1 MAKNFERRILQSY
14 GSRYR
19 VDIQNPDPEVGGPQV
34 FQQQATTDEDDT
46 LSVGMDQKG
55 LYHIYNDKTIE
66 IVGGARS
73 EQDGPD
79 IVITGKH
86 GDIFITAEENG
97 RIRIRGKGITIQAD
111 EDLNLIGGRNVNIK
125 SGSGRVLMAGNTL
138 EKDGLK
144 GNLLEPD
151 QQWAYK
157 VFDGTGLPADKFS
170 QLTSKFSGITDLA
183 GDIVKS
189 PDIFSSFVQDTIKD
203 AIGGFTGGLTDGL
216 F

>member
-1 MAKNFERRILQSY
+1 MAKNYQRRILQSY

-19 VDIQNPDPEVGGPQV
+19 LDIQNPEPDVGGPQV
-34 FQQQATTDEDDT
+34 FNQQATTDDDAT
-46 LSVGMDQKG
+46 LSVGLNQKG
-55 LYHIYNDKTIE
+55 LYHIYNDNTIE

-97 RIRIRGKGITIQAD
+97 RIRIRGKGVTIQAD

-125 SGSGRVLMAGNTL
+125 SGSGRVLLSGNTL

-151 QQWAYK
+151 QEWAYK
-157 VFDGTGLPADKFS
+157 VFEGTGLPANQFS
-170 QLTSKFSGITDLA
+170 MLTSKFSTITN
-183 GDIVKS
+183 
-189 PDIFSSFVQDTIKD
+189 
-203 AIGGFTGGLTDGL
+203 
-216 F
+216 

>member
-1 MAKNFERRILQSY
+1 MAKNYQRRILQSY

-19 VDIQNPDPEVGGPQV
+19 LDIQNPEPDVGGPQV
-34 FQQQATTDEDDT
+34 FNQQATTDDDAT
-46 LSVGMDQKG
+46 LSVGLNQKG
-55 LYHIYNDKTIE
+55 LYHIYNDNTIE

-97 RIRIRGKGITIQAD
+97 RIRIRGKGVTIQAD
-111 EDLNLIGGRNVNIK
+111 EDLTLIGGRNVNIK
-125 SGSGRVLMAGNTL
+125 SGSGRVLLSGNTL

-151 QQWAYK
+151 QEWAYK
-157 VFDGTGLPADKFS
+157 VFEGTGLPANQFS
-170 QLTSKFSGITDLA
+170 MLTSKFSGITDLA
-183 GDIVKS
+183 GDLVKS
-189 PDIFSSFVQDTIKD
+189 PDIFSSFVQD
-203 AIGGFTGGLTDGL
+203 AISGAISGFTGGL

>member
-1 MAKNFERRILQSY
+1 MAKNYQRRILQSY

-19 VDIQNPDPEVGGPQV
+19 LDIQNPEPDVGGPQV
-34 FQQQATTDEDDT
+34 FNQQATTDDDAT
-46 LSVGMDQKG
+46 LSVGLNQKG
-55 LYHIYNDKTIE
+55 LYHIYNDNTIE

-97 RIRIRGKGITIQAD
+97 RIRIRGKGVTIQAD

-125 SGSGRVLMAGNTL
+125 SGSGRVLLAGNTL

-151 QQWAYK
+151 QEWAYK
-157 VFDGTGLPADKFS
+157 VFEGTGLPANQFS
-170 QLTSKFSGITDLA
+170 MLTSQFSGITDLA
-183 GDIVKS
+183 GNLVKS
-189 PDIFSSFVQDTIKD
+189 PDIFSSFIQDTVSS
-203 AIGGFTGGLTDGL
+203 AISGLTGGL

>member
-1 MAKNFERRILQSY
+1 MAKNYQRRILQSY

-19 VDIQNPDPEVGGPQV
+19 LDIQNPEPDVGGPQV
-34 FQQQATTDEDDT
+34 FNQQATTDDDAT
-46 LSVGMDQKG
+46 LSVGLNQKG
-55 LYHIYNDKTIE
+55 LYHIYNDNTIE

-97 RIRIRGKGITIQAD
+97 RIRIRGKGVTIQAD

-125 SGSGRVLMAGNTL
+125 SGSGRVLLAGNTL

-151 QQWAYK
+151 QEWAYK
-157 VFDGTGLPADKFS
+157 VFEGTGLPANQFS
-170 QLTSKFSGITDLA
+170 MLTSKFSGITDLA
-183 GDIVKS
+183 GDLVKS
-189 PDIFSSFVQDTIKD
+189 PDIFSSFIQDAVSG
-203 AIGGFTGGLTDGL
+203 AIGGFTGGL

>member
-1 MAKNFERRILQSY
+1 MAKNYQRRILQSY

-19 VDIQNPDPEVGGPQV
+19 LDIQNPEPDVGGPQV
-34 FQQQATTDEDDT
+34 FNQQATTDDDAT
-46 LSVGMDQKG
+46 LSVGLNQKG
-55 LYHIYNDKTIE
+55 LYHIYNDNTIE

-97 RIRIRGKGITIQAD
+97 RIRIRGKGVTIQAD
-111 EDLNLIGGRNVNIK
+111 EDLTLIGGRNVNIK
-125 SGSGRVLMAGNTL
+125 SGSGRVLLSGNTL

-151 QQWAYK
+151 QEWAYK
-157 VFDGTGLPADKFS
+157 VFEGTGLPANQFS
-170 QLTSKFSGITDLA
+170 MLTSKFSGITDLA
-183 GDIVKS
+183 GDLVKS
-189 PDIFSSFVQDTIKD
+189 PDIFSSFVQDAISG
-203 AIGGFTGGLTDGL
+203 AIGGFTGGL

>member
-1 MAKNFERRILQSY
+1 MAKNYQRRILQSY

-19 VDIQNPDPEVGGPQV
+19 LDIQNPEPDVGGPQV
-34 FQQQATTDEDDT
+34 FNQQATTDDDAT
-46 LSVGMDQKG
+46 LSVGLNQKG
-55 LYHIYNDKTIE
+55 LYHIYNDNTIE

-97 RIRIRGKGITIQAD
+97 RIRIRGKGVTIQAD

-125 SGSGRVLMAGNTL
+125 SGSGRVLLSGNTL

-151 QQWAYK
+151 QEWAYK
-157 VFDGTGLPADKFS
+157 VFEGTGLPANQFS
-170 QLTSKFSGITDLA
+170 MLTSKFSGITDLA
-183 GDIVKS
+183 GDLVKS
-189 PDIFSSFVQDTIKD
+189 PDIFSSFVQDAISG
-203 AIGGFTGGLTDGL
+203 AIGGFTGGL